1 MKIGT
6 ILKGIG
12 GYYTVQ
18 YEGNKQ
24 CVLRPRG
31 KFRHKEERP
40 LPGDRVRFDVP
51 PPGTEGFFEEIL
63 QRKNQMLRPAV
74 ANVDEVWAV
83 ICMQKPAGDFLL
95 LDKLL
100 ANCRRESI
108 PVRAVLN
115 KCDLASEE
123 QKQRFLKSYC
133 RYSPLLVST
142 HTGEGIEALTNAFLR
157 KIICLSGQSGVGKT
171 SITNALLPG
180 TSYETGELS
189 KKTSRGRHT
198 TRHAELLCGPHGSM
212 IVDTPGFS
220 LMDLPLMAP
229 EMLRD
234 LYPEYDDYA
243 NRCKFDMCV
252 HQNEPGCAVKQAV
265 EQGSIDTDRYHR
277 YLQILQQVQEKW
289 RKRYE

>member
-1 MKIGT
+1 MKTGT

-18 YEGNKQ
+18 YDENQQ
-24 CVLRPRG
+24 CILKPRG

-40 LPGDRVRFDVP
+40 LPGDRVRFEVP
-51 PPGTEGFFEEIL
+51 DPGVEGAFEEIL
-63 QRKNQMLRPAV
+63 PRKNQMLRPAV

-83 ICMQKPAGDFLL
+83 ICLQKPFGDFLL

-100 ANCRRESI
+100 ANCRRENI
-108 PVRAVLN
+108 PARVILN

-123 QKQRFLKSYC
+123 QKKHFLDSYWPYDPIVASV
-133 RYSPLLVST
+133 R
-142 HTGEGIEALTNAFLR
+142 TGEGLKDLSKAFSKR
-157 KIICLSGQSGVGKT
+157 IICLSGQSGVGKT

-180 TSYETGELS
+180 TAYQTGELS
-189 KKTSRGRHT
+189 KKTSRGKHT
-198 TRHAELLCGPHGSM
+198 TRHAELLCGPQGGM

-220 LMDLPLMAP
+220 LMELPLMAP
-229 EMLRD
+229 ETLRD
-234 LYPEYDDYA
+234 LYPEYDGYA
-243 NRCKFDMCV
+243 NQCKFDMCV
-252 HQNEPGCAVKQAV
+252 HQNEPGCAVKKAV
-265 EQGSIDTDRYHR
+265 QQGKINEDRYRR

>member
-1 MKIGT
+1 MKTGT

-18 YEGNKQ
+18 YEENKR

-63 QRKNQMLRPAV
+63 PRKNQMLRPAV

-100 ANCRRESI
+100 ANCRRENI
-108 PVRAVLN
+108 PVRVVLN

-133 RYSPLLVST
+133 RYNPLLVST
-142 HTGEGIEALTNAFLR
+142 HTGFFLWCKAR
-157 KIICLSGQSGVGKT
+157 RWCLSCGMKT
-171 SITNALLPG
+171 R
-180 TSYETGELS
+180 Y
-189 KKTSRGRHT
+189 
-198 TRHAELLCGPHGSM
+198 
-212 IVDTPGFS
+212 
-220 LMDLPLMAP
+220 
-229 EMLRD
+229 
-234 LYPEYDDYA
+234 LYPIRWEFWS
-243 NRCKFDMCV
+243 R
-252 HQNEPGCAVKQAV
+252 
-265 EQGSIDTDRYHR
+265 
-277 YLQILQQVQEKW
+277 
-289 RKRYE
+289 